1 MNPLCTTL
9 IIFLHCRFDES
20 LANVTK
26 ELATEWSTKTVDEL
40 ANNADLKKP
49 ISIHQLIDFLGK
61 LIESK
66 DIVELNE
73 RKIELLESTYNL
85 KQSKNAEVRFRLN
98 RLIIRARLVQ
108 RLQEIIDFANSNF
121 RMKFCRPI
129 YRDLGAWPEAK
140 PKAVENFLNVKNQ
153 MMAVCSHTIEKDLG
167 LK

>member
-1 MNPLCTTL
+1 
-9 IIFLHCRFDES
+9 
-20 LANVTK
+20 VTK
-26 ELATEWSTKTVDEL
+26 ELASLWSSKSVAEL
-40 ANNADLKKP
+40 TDSAEIKQN

-66 DIVELNE
+66 DIVDLTE

-85 KQSKNAEVRFRLN
+85 KNSKNAEVRFRLN
-98 RLIIRARLVQ
+98 RLIIRARLIK
-108 RLQEIIDFANSNF
+108 RLDEVLEFANSNF

-129 YRDLGAWPEAK
+129 YRDLAGWPEAK
-140 PKAVENFLNVKNQ
+140 PAAIRNFVSVKDQ